1 MSRARVS
8 CGLLRPCHQP
18 SSHPQPQ
25 RVLGGSSSG
34 RGGVSSA
41 GRPPRALPQADEE
54 EKPGPGSRA
63 RHTSC
68 VCCGPNPPWGPC
80 RAPRTPESSPAG
92 PRCSACCSPRTGERG
107 MRGAPRSRGL
117 RPRPPSQAHGG
128 TRGRLFLKS
137 RPRVAPKHP
146 LNRTKDPEEK
156 SCQTVVVVGLFD
168 FVVPQEG
175 TVSCAS
181 CVLSLLLAVS

>member
-1 MSRARVS
+1 MLGREQGGGVGGPPWRRVLSEGPSNTVSSEQRPEGPGRVLLVPAAKASHPPAGTLWAPTERGAARAPPA
-8 CGLLRPCHQP
+8 GA

-34 RGGVSSA
+34 RGGVGSA

-54 EKPGPGSRA
+54 AKPGPGSRA

-68 VCCGPNPPWGPC
+68 VCCGPNPPRGPC

-92 PRCSACCSPRTGERG
+92 PRCSACSSPRTGERG
-107 MRGAPRSRGL
+107 VRGAPRSRGL

-128 TRGRLFLKS
+128 T
-137 RPRVAPKHP
+137 
-146 LNRTKDPEEK
+146 
-156 SCQTVVVVGLFD
+156 
-168 FVVPQEG
+168 
-175 TVSCAS
+175 
-181 CVLSLLLAVS
+181 